1 MTVGLPQTAVTLYSF
16 TPDFHAGR
24 HDLDQLVA
32 RAAELGMGPG
42 LEIVGFQSIRDFPN
56 LTPEFERHFRGL
68 LDRHGFEPACL
79 DCNADRALRSD
90 RMLSEDELYEYLAA
104 QLRAAHRLGFPAA
117 RMQWTAGLPVM
128 ERLVPLAEQLDVRM
142 GVEIHAP
149 ETVDSGWVLAQREW
163 HAKHQSPHLGF
174 TIDFGSVTNQISPTM
189 FQAFREKGV
198 AEELFSAFSER
209 WHALDGQ
216 RFEAHEQMGN
226 FIQLA
231 HQYGAGDHAINMSVF
246 AVGIHGHGR
255 PRMWLEISD
264 QIVHVHAK
272 FFHVDEHGVEP
283 SVPVAEQVQTLID
296 AGYGGYI
303 SSEWE
308 GWHWDLHSDAFEQVQ
323 REQRIIR
330 SVLEAAAA

>member
-1 MTVGLPQTAVTLYSF
+1 MTSLPRTGVTLYSF

-24 HDLDQLVA
+24 HTLEQLFA

-42 LEIVGFQSIRDFPN
+42 LEVIGFQSIRDFPQI
-56 LTPEFERHFRGL
+56 TTDFERHFKEL
-68 LDRHGFEPACL
+68 LERHEFVPTCL
-79 DCNADRALRSD
+79 DCNADRAVRSD

-104 QLRAAHRLGFPAA
+104 QLRTAHRLGFTTA
-117 RMQWTAGLPVM
+117 RMQWAAPLAVM

-149 ETVDSGWVLAQREW
+149 ETVDSPWVLAQREW
-163 HAKHQSPHLGF
+163 HAKHQSPYLGF
-174 TIDFGSVTNQISPTM
+174 VADFGSVTTQVSPTM
-189 FQAFREKGV
+189 FDAFREKGV
-198 AEELFSAFSER
+198 SEELFEVFRER
-209 WHALDGQ
+209 WHALDGR
-216 RFEAHEQMGN
+216 RFEAHEQMGK

-246 AVGIHGHGR
+246 AVGIHGHGS
-255 PRMWLEISD
+255 PRMWLEIID

-272 FFHVDEHGVEP
+272 FFYVDEHGVDP
-283 SVPVAEQVQTLID
+283 AVPIAEQVQALVD
-296 AGYGGYI
+296 GGYDGWI
-303 SSEWE
+303 SSEYE

-330 SVLEAAAA
+330 RVLERAAA